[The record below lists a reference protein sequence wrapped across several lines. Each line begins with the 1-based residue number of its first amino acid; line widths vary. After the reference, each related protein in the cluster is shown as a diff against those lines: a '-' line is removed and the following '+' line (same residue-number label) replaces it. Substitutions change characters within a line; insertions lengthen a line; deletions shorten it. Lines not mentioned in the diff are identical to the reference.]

1 MATASTRAA
10 SIKTPGVQTPE
21 TQESNEGAA
30 FSPEVGDSGPGSAEL
45 DAADPAA
52 APAFEMP
59 ADLAAFIKAEIAK
72 GVAAGMAALRP
83 AAAAPS
89 ARAELPSHAEAM
101 KQVKKNGGRAILST
115 EGYVCPLPEDVAVQR
130 DTNGFAKS

>member
-1 MATASTRAA
+1 M
-10 SIKTPGVQTPE
+10 PE
-21 TQESNEGAA
+21 GGA
-30 FSPEVGDSGPGSAEL
+30 PVEDPDS
-45 DAADPAA
+45 ADPAAA

-115 EGYVCPLPEDVAVQR
+115 EGYVCPLPADVAVQR
-130 DTNGFAKS
+130 DANGFAKS

>member
-1 MATASTRAA
+1 MATGSTRAA

-21 TQESNEGAA
+21 TPESNEGQA
-30 FSPEVGDSGPGSAEL
+30 FAPEGGDSGTGTTE
-45 DAADPAA
+45 AADPAA
-52 APAFEMP
+52 AASALEMP

>member
-21 TQESNEGAA
+21 TPETNEGPA
-30 FSPEVGDSGPGSAEL
+30 FAPGDGDSGTGSTEL
-45 DAADPAA
+45 DASDT
-52 APAFEMP
+52 APTFEMP

-89 ARAELPSHAEAM
+89 AQAELPSQAEAM
-101 KQVKKNGGRAILST
+101 KQVKSGGRAVLST
-115 EGYVCPLPEDVAVQR
+115 AGYVCPLPEDVAVQR
-130 DTNGFAKS
+130 DANGFAKS

>member
-1 MATASTRAA
+1 MATGSTRAA
-10 SIKTPGVQTPE
+10 SIKTPGVQAPADPQDGVEDTTFMPDAG
-21 TQESNEGAA
+21 ESGT
-30 FSPEVGDSGPGSAEL
+30 GK
-45 DAADPAA
+45 DAADPAAA

-72 GVAAGMAALRP
+72 GVAAGMAAMRP

-101 KQVKKNGGRAILST
+101 KQVKKSGGRAILST

-130 DTNGFAKS
+130 DANGFAKS

>member
-21 TQESNEGAA
+21 
-30 FSPEVGDSGPGSAEL
+30 SPEANQDAEFMP
-45 DAADPAA
+45 ADGGESTIEENQGQAAA
-52 APAFEMP
+52 APEMP

-83 AAAAPS
+83 AAAPFG
-89 ARAELPSHAEAM
+89 RTELPSQAEAM
-101 KQVKKNGGRAILST
+101 KQVKSGGRAILST
-115 EGYVCPLPEDVAVQR
+115 EGYVCPKPEDVAVQR
-130 DTNGFAKS
+130 DHNGFSKS